1 MQHHFIVLLSGCGLG
16 DGSCIEEVILT
27 YLALE
32 RHGCSY
38 IPVAHEK
45 HCPSVNHITEQL
57 EDERD
62 LLTEAARLGRG
73 RIQSLEG
80 MSSRN
85 AHGLIIPGGLGLL
98 RNYKNDHAV
107 SSLVQAFLAEK
118 KPVATMCAGIDFLRG
133 LLGSDLLSAE
143 FPSVPADGV
152 CREGS
157 IFYTPAFR
165 KTTSLLTVEQGISNL
180 IDAVCQELEI

>member
-32 RHGCSY
+32 RRGCSY
-38 IPVAHEK
+38 VPAAHK
-45 HCPSVNHITEQL
+45 KRCPAVNHITAQI
-57 EDERD
+57 EDKRD
-62 LLTEAARLGRG
+62 VLIEAARLGRG
-73 RIQSLEG
+73 RIQQLDGISADD
-80 MSSRN
+80 

-98 RNYKNDHAV
+98 GNYRDDHAV
-107 SSLVQAFLAEK
+107 SSLVQSFLAER
-118 KPVATMCAGIDFLRG
+118 KPVATMCAGIDFLRE
-133 LLGSDLLSAE
+133 LLGSDLLSKKV
-143 FPSVPADGV
+143 PSVPADGV

-165 KTTSLLTVEQGISNL
+165 KTTSLLTVERGISNL
-180 IDAVCQELEI
+180 IETVCQELEV

>member
-38 IPVAHEK
+38 VPVAHEK
-45 HCPSVNHITEQL
+45 RCPSVNHITEQL
-57 EDERD
+57 EGERD
-62 LLTEAARLGRG
+62 VLIEAARLGRG
-73 RIQSLEG
+73 RIQPLDNISAD
-80 MSSRN
+80 N
-85 AHGLIIPGGLGLL
+85 ACGLIIPGGLGLL
-98 RNYKNDHAV
+98 GNYRNDSAV
-107 SSLVQAFLAEK
+107 SALVQSFLTTR
-118 KPVATMCAGIDFLRG
+118 KPIATMCAGIDFLRS
-133 LLGSDLLSAE
+133 LLGSGLLSAE
-143 FPSVPADGV
+143 MPSVPADGV

-180 IDAVCQELEI
+180 IDAVCQELET